1 MKKPATIYAEM
12 VDLQIEDSLGFME
25 WIFNEYSAEELEE
38 IKNKLYSKEEKKSI
52 LERIFGRKLF

>member
-1 MKKPATIYAEM
+1 M

-38 IKNKLYSKEEKKSI
+38 IKNKLYPKEEKKSI

>member
-38 IKNKLYSKEEKKSI
+38 IKNKLYPKEEKKSI